1 MFCLDLEAYGQRIE
15 ADLGRA
21 PSLEALNR
29 IVAAHIEKIP
39 FENLDILLGR
49 PICVGIE
56 AVEEKLVRSRRGG
69 YCFEQNALLLH
80 VLSRLGYDVTPVS
93 ARVRLGRERDFVPA
107 RTHLFLRVEIEGESW
122 LADVGVGALSPTK
135 ALRLQLD
142 CEQHT
147 PHETRRI
154 VAQGAWN
161 GFAERGPHA
170 VLYHQAKLDE
180 RWVDVCEFTL
190 EPMPEIDREVANWYT
205 SAHPG
210 SHFRNRLVVARAV
223 GEGRLSLLNRELK
236 SRGADGVSTTMVLG
250 SPGELLEVLR
260 ERFGLEFEAGT
271 LFSCAD
277 LLWE

>member
-1 MFCLDLEAYGQRIE
+1 MFCLDLEAYARRIE
-15 ADLGRA
+15 VDLGRA

-29 IVAAHIEKIP
+29 IVGAHIEKIP

-56 AVEEKLVRSRRGG
+56 AVEEKLVHSRRGG

-80 VLSRLGYDVTPVS
+80 VLRRLGYDVTPVS
-93 ARVRLGRERDFVPA
+93 ARVRLGSERDFVPA

-154 VAQGAWN
+154 VAQGQWN
-161 GFAERGPHA
+161 GLAERGPHA
-170 VLYHQAKLDE
+170 VLHHQVKLDE

-210 SHFRNRLVVARAV
+210 SHFRNRLVVARAD
-223 GEGRLSLLNRELK
+223 GAGRLSLLNRELK
-236 SRGADGVSTTMVLG
+236 SRGADGVSTMTVLG
-250 SPGELLEVLR
+250 SPAELLEVLR
-260 ERFGLEFEAGT
+260 ERFGLEFDAGT
-271 LFSCAD
+271 VFSCGD
-277 LLWE
+277 LRWD